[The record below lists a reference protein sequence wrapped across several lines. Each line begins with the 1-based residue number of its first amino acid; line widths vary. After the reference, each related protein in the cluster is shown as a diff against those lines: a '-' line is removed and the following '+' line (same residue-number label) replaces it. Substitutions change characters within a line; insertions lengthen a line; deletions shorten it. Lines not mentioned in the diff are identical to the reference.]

1 MSDSTNRAAGD
12 VGGPL
17 PPEDDWFAFA
27 VEEPSGSDEPAWQDE
42 HPTEPGEVE
51 TAELR
56 RRQVLVV
63 LAVVAAV
70 VLGGAAILG
79 ARAISGSGDGT
90 PTTAATL
97 PSPAGGT
104 TATTPATTPA
114 ATTPTQPGGAATT
127 PQETTPTPTASTVPT
142 DTTLRRGD
150 TGDNVSALQQALSTL
165 GFDPGAVD
173 GKFGPVTEQ
182 AVSAFQKSAGLA
194 EDGVAGAKTL
204 AAVNESLQSG

>member
-1 MSDSTNRAAGD
+1 MSNAADRGD
-12 VGGPL
+12 ADETEVL
-17 PPEDDWFAFA
+17 SPEDDWFAA
-27 VEEPSGSDEPAWQDE
+27 VADEPAGPADPAWQDE
-42 HPTEPGEVE
+42 HPAAPREVV
-51 TAELR
+51 TADLR
-56 RRQVLVV
+56 RRQVVVV
-63 LAVVAAV
+63 LAVAAAV

-79 ARAISGSGDGT
+79 ARAISGSGDGA

-97 PSPAGGT
+97 PSPAGGS
-104 TATTPATTPA
+104 TATTPAT
-114 ATTPTQPGGAATT
+114 TTPTQPGGATTT
-127 PQETTPTPTASTVPT
+127 PQETTTTPTASTVPT

-150 TGDNVSALQQALSTL
+150 TGDNVSALQQALLTL

-204 AAVNESLQSG
+204 AAVNESLKSG

>member
-1 MSDSTNRAAGD
+1 MSDSTNREAGD
-12 VGGPL
+12 IAGPL

-27 VEEPSGSDEPAWQDE
+27 VEEPAGGEEPAWQDE
-42 HPTEPGEVE
+42 HLTEPREVV

-56 RRQVLVV
+56 RRQALVV
-63 LAVVAAV
+63 LAVAAAV

-79 ARAISGSGDGT
+79 ARAISGSGDGA

-97 PSPAGGT
+97 PSPAGGS
-104 TATTPATTPA
+104 TATTPAT
-114 ATTPTQPGGAATT
+114 TTPTQPGGAATT
-127 PQETTPTPTASTVPT
+127 PQETTTAPTASAVPT

-150 TGDNVSALQQALSTL
+150 SGDSVSVLQQALLTL

-194 EDGVAGAKTL
+194 EDGIAGAKTL
-204 AAVNESLQSG
+204 AAVNESLKSG

>member
-1 MSDSTNRAAGD
+1 MSDSTNREATD

-27 VEEPSGSDEPAWQDE
+27 VEEPAGGEEPAWQDE
-42 HPTEPGEVE
+42 HPTEPREVV

-63 LAVVAAV
+63 LAVAAAV

-79 ARAISGSGDGT
+79 ARAISGSGDGA

-97 PSPAGGT
+97 PSPAGGS

-127 PQETTPTPTASTVPT
+127 PQGTTPTPAATVPT